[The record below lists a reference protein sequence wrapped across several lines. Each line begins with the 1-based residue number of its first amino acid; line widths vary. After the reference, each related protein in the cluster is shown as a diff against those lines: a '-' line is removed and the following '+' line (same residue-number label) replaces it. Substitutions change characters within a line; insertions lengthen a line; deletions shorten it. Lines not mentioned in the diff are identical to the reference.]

1 MFISKFWIQAGI
13 VIGVIIL
20 FIVSVYLNKKTKAP
34 KGVDLPDKCAACTSN
49 TCMIKLRD
57 VQKMK
62 EELKEYL
69 DKCEDEDEQ

>member
-1 MFISKFWIQAGI
+1 M
-13 VIGVIIL
+13 
-20 FIVSVYLNKKTKAP
+20 YLNKKTKAP
-34 KGVDLPDKCAACTSN
+34 KGVDLADKCAASTSN